1 MFWKSTE
8 KSEKNTND
16 RHESFAYLGSEVY
29 LDAACQTLR
38 PQEVIDAQNEYYLTY
53 NACGDRVKHKW
64 GNEVDK
70 KVREVREQVLKFVKA
85 SSSDY
90 EVAFTLNTTY
100 GMNTI
105 LQQLRPEEFERIVIS
120 EIEHNS
126 VYVPALAWAK
136 KHGKEFVVLARAESG
151 ELEYKENDVKKAVV
165 MVNTAS
171 NIDGRE
177 LVNVKELALDVKKSG
192 GVLILDA
199 AQGLTHH
206 PELLHGVKY
215 DALVS
220 SAHKV
225 YGPSLGVMVVN
236 KSLYDRMDFVYLGG
250 STVTDTTRN
259 GYTLYADEKYHMLE
273 PGLQNFAG
281 IIGFGEALKW
291 VQDFSHEGKGRMEYE
306 GELAQMLFDGL
317 QELPVSI
324 VNASASPVVSFYHEK
339 VDGHQIGGLLSSKNI
354 MCRTGYFCCHAYLV
368 HDRELPPLARVSL
381 GLYNTKEDVEK
392 FLTTMKFITDNL

>member
-1 MFWKSTE
+1 MFWKSIG
-8 KSEKNTND
+8 KSEKNTLD
-16 RHESFAYLGSEVY
+16 RHESFSYLRDEVY

-53 NACGDRVKHKW
+53 NACGDRVKHMW

-70 KVREVREQVLKFVKA
+70 KIRKTRERVLRFVKA
-85 SSSDY
+85 SPSEY

-100 GMNTI
+100 GINMI
-105 LQQLRPEEFERIVIS
+105 LQQLKPEEFDSVVIS

-126 VYVPALAWAK
+126 VYVPAQAWAQKNGK
-136 KHGKEFVVLARAESG
+136 KFVVLGRADSG
-151 ELEYKENDVKKAVV
+151 ELLYQSHDVKRAVV
-165 MVNTAS
+165 IVNTAS

-177 LVNVKELALDVKKSG
+177 LINVKELALDVRNGG
-192 GVLILDA
+192 GVILLDA

-206 PELLHGVKY
+206 PELLYGVKY
-215 DALVS
+215 DALLS

-225 YGPSLGVMVVN
+225 YGPSLGVGIIA
-236 KSLYDRMDFVYLGG
+236 KSLYQRMEFVYLGG
-250 STVTDTTRN
+250 STVTDTTRE
-259 GYTLYADEKYHMLE
+259 GYTLYSDEKYHMLE

-291 VQDFSHEGKGRMEYE
+291 VENFSYEGKGRLEYE
-306 GELAQMLFDGL
+306 ENLSQMLYEGL
-317 QELPVSI
+317 QELPVNL
-324 VNASASPVVSFYHEK
+324 VNTSVSPVVSFYHEK
-339 VDGHQIGGLLSSKNI
+339 VDGHQIGSLLSSKGI

-368 HDRELPPLARVSL
+368 HDRALPPLARVSL
-381 GLYNTKEDVEK
+381 GLYNTREDIEK

>member
-8 KSEKNTND
+8 KLEKNPGD
-16 RHESFAYLGSEVY
+16 RHASFAYLGSDVY

-70 KVREVREQVLKFVKA
+70 KVREVREQVLKFVRA

-100 GMNTI
+100 GMNMI
-105 LQQLRPEEFERIVIS
+105 LQQLKADEFERVVIS

-151 ELEYKENDVKKAVV
+151 ELEYTEHDVEKAVV

-177 LVNVKELALDVKKSG
+177 LVNVKELALDMKKSG

-199 AQGLTHH
+199 AQGFTHH

-236 KSLYDRMDFVYLGG
+236 KSLYDRMEFVYLGG

-291 VQDFSHEGKGRMEYE
+291 VQDFSFEGKGRIEYE
-306 GELAQMLFDGL
+306 GELARMLFDGL

-339 VDGHQIGGLLSSKNI
+339 VDGHQIGSLLSSKNI

-368 HDRELPPLARVSL
+368 HDRELSPLARVSL